1 MKYEEIDDI
10 ILIRLP
16 QDVNV
21 SEAKD
26 FSNLLEFFIQKGFSK
41 FIIDFSE
48 TKFVSSAFL
57 SILVSTKKRLFSSK
71 GNIILVNINPNIYKI
86 FEITELVS
94 FFDIFHSIDEGIEE
108 FEKKY

>member
-10 ILIRLP
+10 ILIRLS

>member
-94 FFDIFHSIDEGIEE
+94 FFDIFHSTDEGIEE

>member
-1 MKYEEIDDI
+1 MRYEEVEDI
-10 ILIRLP
+10 MIIKLP

-41 FIIDFSE
+41 FVIDFAN

-57 SILVSTKKRLFSSK
+57 SILVSAKKRLFSSK
-71 GNIILVNINPNIYKI
+71 GNVVLVNVSSSIYKI
-86 FEITELVS
+86 FEITDLAS
-94 FFDIFHSIDEGIEE
+94 FFDILTSVEEGIGY
-108 FEKKY
+108 FQEKY

>member
-10 ILIRLP
+10 IVIKLP
-16 QDVNV
+16 QDINV

-41 FIIDFSE
+41 FIIDFSN

-71 GNIILVNINPNIYKI
+71 GNIVLSNISSNIQKI

-94 FFDIFHSIDEGIEE
+94 FFDIFISIEE
-108 FEKKY
+108 AVEHFQTKY

>member
-16 QDVNV
+16 QDVNI

-94 FFDIFHSIDEGIEE
+94 FFDIFHSTDEGIEE